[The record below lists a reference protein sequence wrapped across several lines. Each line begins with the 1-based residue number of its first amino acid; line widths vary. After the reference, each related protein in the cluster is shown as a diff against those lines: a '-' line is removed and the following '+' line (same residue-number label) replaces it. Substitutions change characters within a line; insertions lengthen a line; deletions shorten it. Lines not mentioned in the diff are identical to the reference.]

1 MHFLYTVPAEKA
13 VTDSGIIMAP
23 AGEPAVPWFPTAPL
37 NMFLSI
43 TSWGLSPYAE
53 VISRN
58 DVDLDLYVRRLCAQY
73 PGLPEKLH
81 TRYVLE
87 TAKAA
92 ASFKEGTR
100 FQIFTD
106 AQSAKLKVIDHDV
119 IVTLWTTQPTEG

>member
-1 MHFLYTVPAEKA
+1 MHFLFTVPAEKA
-13 VTDSGIIMAP
+13 AADDGIIMAP

-37 NMFLSI
+37 NVFVGI
-43 TSWGLSPYAE
+43 TSWGLAPYAE
-53 VISRN
+53 VLNRN

-73 PGLPEKLH
+73 PGLPEALH

-92 ASFKEGTR
+92 MSFQVGTR

-106 AQSAKLKVIDHDV
+106 ADSAKLKVIDHDV
-119 IVTLWTTQPTEG
+119 MAVLWTRQPLEG